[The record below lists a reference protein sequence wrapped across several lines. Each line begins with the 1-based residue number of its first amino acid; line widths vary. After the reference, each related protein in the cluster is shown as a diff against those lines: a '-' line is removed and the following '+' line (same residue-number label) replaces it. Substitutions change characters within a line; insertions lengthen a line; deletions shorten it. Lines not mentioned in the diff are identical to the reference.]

1 MTITGAVLG
10 DRAIDADGVRS
21 LASLPSREVLL
32 GRAIGAIMAAPTQTA
47 TLMQA
52 PMAQTARLV
61 AALIESRG
69 DDGAAPAPV
78 VA

>member
-1 MTITGAVLG
+1 
-10 DRAIDADGVRS
+10 
-21 LASLPSREVLL
+21 
-32 GRAIGAIMAAPTQTA
+32 MAAPTQTA

-52 PMAQTARLV
+52 PMAQTAQLV

-78 VA
+78 A